1 MAADLKVRVQGPD
14 GMVEMT
20 FGAGATLGE
29 LKERIAAEMAI
40 APAAQGLRAG
50 FPPAPLAAGPDAPLT
65 DVLGGA
71 ARVLVTRL
79 AGAAAGPSA
88 PAASASSSNRRKQ
101 QQPKRLV
108 PPPAGGPP
116 AGGGAPAGDAAEE
129 GRGTSASRKRAVAA
143 AAAAIDA
150 DDDDDDDAPSGV
162 DPLALTME
170 AERKKA
176 GGAKAGKEGGAKKP
190 RAPKRLSAEKLAT
203 AYYLGP
209 GNALQRAASGGG
221 GTGDFL
227 TEHGMAEHRTAAI
240 GAGKY
245 ELVPRGNSLSATFR
259 GVRKAVTEEV
269 QLLDRAELGVVVR
282 AIAARGSSSR
292 GRRGGSMHLLAVKE
306 MAVRSPD
313 LLWSMAH
320 EFGGDVKAGVEALL
334 AEEA

>member
-282 AIAARGSSSR
+282 AVAARGSSSR

>member
-1 MAADLKVRVQGPD
+1 
-14 GMVEMT
+14 
-20 FGAGATLGE
+20 
-29 LKERIAAEMAI
+29 
-40 APAAQGLRAG
+40 
-50 FPPAPLAAGPDAPLT
+50 
-65 DVLGGA
+65 
-71 ARVLVTRL
+71 
-79 AGAAAGPSA
+79 
-88 PAASASSSNRRKQ
+88 
-101 QQPKRLV
+101 
-108 PPPAGGPP
+108 
-116 AGGGAPAGDAAEE
+116 
-129 GRGTSASRKRAVAA
+129 
-143 AAAAIDA
+143 
-150 DDDDDDDAPSGV
+150 
-162 DPLALTME
+162 ME
-170 AERKKA
+170 AERKKV

-334 AEEA
+334 TEEA